1 MAPGLLTRLAVC
13 AAAAAAAAADA
24 GAERCSGVAGGE
36 ECGAVAEAGSLA
48 HVGLLQHAH
57 SVEVTGARSGVSER
71 SALARA
77 VVPLPEKVAWFH
89 VPKAGSSFALTLLDL
104 PQLCGESAGALG
116 WAVSTL
122 AVESMCTGI
131 WTPPWC
137 GGTDMLW
144 NQCAEQGFFGLLPD
158 LGRSVMGFFR
168 QPEQRLLSD
177 YNYLCPEGSQV
188 ENCDNKLAF
197 FQEHQACATKMLT
210 STESVNGHCM
220 NIPEPTAAQVALAEK
235 YVAQS
240 FAFIGITE
248 EWDLSMCLFNAKFGT
263 PCNTRQF
270 LNEGHGNSTGT
281 TNTWYDTDDLDG
293 FVDKY
298 DDVLYDHA
306 RQIFSKEL
314 VEFGVTAESCA
325 SEIATCGVSTAA
337 RRSQGMTGSQ
347 N

>member
-1 MAPGLLTRLAVC
+1 MA
-13 AAAAAAAAADA
+13 
-24 GAERCSGVAGGE
+24 ESS
-36 ECGAVAEAGSLA
+36 SLA

-57 SVEVTGARSGVSER
+57 SVESTGQRSGASELR
-71 SALARA
+71 LPTAA
-77 VVPLPEKVAWFH
+77 LPEKVAWFH
-89 VPKAGSSFALTLLDL
+89 VPKAGSSFALTLLQL
-104 PQLCGESAGALG
+104 TELCGESAGSLG
-116 WAVSTL
+116 WAVPTS
-122 AVESMCTGI
+122 AVEVMCTGI

-137 GGTDMLW
+137 GGTGMLW

-158 LGRSVMGFFR
+158 IGRSGMGFFR

-177 YNYLCPEGSQV
+177 YNYLCPEGSTV

-220 NIPEPTAAQVALAEK
+220 NIPEPTFAEVAVAETHVMQK
-235 YVAQS
+235 

-263 PCNTRQF
+263 PCNSDQF

-281 TNTWYDTDDLDG
+281 TNTWYDTADLDG

-298 DDVLYDHA
+298 DDVLYA
-306 RQIFSKEL
+306 RATEIFKTEL
-314 VEFGVTAESCA
+314 VQLGVTAQSCA
-325 SEIATCGVSTAA
+325 TEMASCTSSATA
-337 RRSQGMTGSQ
+337 
-347 N
+347 

>member
-1 MAPGLLTRLAVC
+1 MG
-13 AAAAAAAAADA
+13 
-24 GAERCSGVAGGE
+24 
-36 ECGAVAEAGSLA
+36 
-48 HVGLLQHAH
+48 Q
-57 SVEVTGARSGVSER
+57 RSGASER
-71 SALARA
+71 LLVRA
-77 VVPLPEKVAWFH
+77 VPLPEKVAWFH
-89 VPKAGSSFALTLLDL
+89 MPKAGSSFALTLLEL
-104 PQLCGESAGALG
+104 PQLCGESAGTLG
-116 WAVSTL
+116 WAVPTS
-122 AVESMCTGI
+122 AVEVQCAGI

-137 GGTDMLW
+137 GGTDMLY

-177 YNYLCPEGSQV
+177 YNYLCPEGSTV

-210 STESVNGHCM
+210 ATESVNGHCM
-220 NIPEPTAAQVALAEK
+220 SIPEPTFAEVALAET
-235 YVAQS
+235 YVLQS

-263 PCNTRQF
+263 PCNPSQF

-281 TNTWYDTDDLDG
+281 TNSWYDTDDLDG

-298 DDVLYDHA
+298 DDVLYA
-306 RQIFSKEL
+306 RATQIFNAEL
-314 VEFGVTAESCA
+314 VQYGVTVQSCA
-325 SEIATCGVSTAA
+325 TEMATCSASATARKPNRMA
-337 RRSQGMTGSQ
+337 R